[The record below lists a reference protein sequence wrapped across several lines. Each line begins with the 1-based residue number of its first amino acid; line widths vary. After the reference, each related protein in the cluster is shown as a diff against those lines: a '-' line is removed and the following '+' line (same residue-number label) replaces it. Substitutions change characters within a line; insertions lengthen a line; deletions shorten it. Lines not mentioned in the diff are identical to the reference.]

1 MRDISGIIII
11 DFIDMN
17 RAEQREA
24 LMDYLRE
31 NAVGD
36 RKRVHVI
43 DMTPLGLVEITR
55 KKIRKPLY
63 ELIDISMLH

>member
-1 MRDISGIIII
+1 MILRQLKLRDISGIIIV

-17 RAEQREA
+17 RIEQREQ
-24 LMDYLRE
+24 LLRFLRE
-31 NAVGD
+31 TARGD

-55 KKIRKPLY
+55 RN
-63 ELIDISMLH
+63 SR